1 MELRHLRYFV
11 TVAEEHDS
19 APSLIAVVEA
29 GRGVAIVPQSLA
41 CLAGPRLKL
50 RPVTPPPAPLVVGA
64 LVRAS
69 QSAALAALFVEGG
82 RP

>member
-50 RPVTPPPAPLVVGA
+50 RPVTPPAPLVVGA